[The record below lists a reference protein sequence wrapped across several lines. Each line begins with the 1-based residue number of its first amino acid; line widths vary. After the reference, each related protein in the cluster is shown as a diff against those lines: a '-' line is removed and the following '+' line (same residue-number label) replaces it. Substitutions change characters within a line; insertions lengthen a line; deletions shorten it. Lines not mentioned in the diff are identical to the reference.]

1 MQQHARDA
9 RHCIPQLLH
18 TAPGRGRRV
27 AVRSSSIA
35 ARIIATMSTTLVATS
50 GKGNN
55 PKTTLYVGGLH
66 ELVNEEVLQG
76 AFLPFGDLKDVN
88 IPIDHATGQHRG
100 FGFVEFEEKDD
111 AAAAIDNMHN
121 AEIYG
126 RVLKVNYAQPMKIKG
141 GDKGW
146 SHQPVWADAD
156 AYLREQAAE
165 EEFSA
170 LERENEARARAGST
184 TAGAEGAGAAPA
196 TGGDDAMEALEA
208 AAGGG

>member
-1 MQQHARDA
+1 
-9 RHCIPQLLH
+9 
-18 TAPGRGRRV
+18 
-27 AVRSSSIA
+27 
-35 ARIIATMSTTLVATS
+35 MSTVVVATG
-50 GKGNN
+50 GKGSN

-66 ELVNEEVLQG
+66 EMVNEEILQG

-100 FGFVEFEEKDD
+100 FGFVEFEEKED

-156 AYLREQAAE
+156 QYLAEQQAE
-165 EEFSA
+165 EEFQQ
-170 LERENEARARAGST
+170 LEKENEARRK
-184 TAGAEGAGAAPA
+184 AAQQQQQQQ
-196 TGGDDAMEALEA
+196 GDPMEALEA
-208 AAGGG
+208 AAIGNGS